1 MSEALIKVL
10 HFENEN
16 LKKGL
21 LNIQS
26 NIAEAIKIN
35 GEALN
40 EFEST
45 NAEYNSLAQSTKK
58 IKDEMDSL
66 NEKIDDLQNKNNE
79 MVSLVNS
86 ISGFLRSIVR
96 ISDQTNLLALNATIE
111 AERAGEAGRG
121 FAIVAKEVKELS
133 IETKKAAE
141 DISSALKK
149 IDAQAKYVDQSTKN
163 SSELCVSMKEGIT
176 NFYERMINAN
186 ELSQKSMGWIHRTN
200 DRVFMSLAKLDHV
213 IWKVNT
219 YLSVLVKDAVFNFV
233 DHANCRLGK
242 WYLAGDGNRSFSHL
256 SSYHRL
262 DHPHSVVHNG
272 TRKVLDQIHSE
283 NIDNAVVFKALEEME
298 YGSDGVFEALDAI
311 LEEKYN
317 DGSLG

>member
-233 DHANCRLGK
+233 DHASCRLGK